1 MSKTIDVYFDVGSPA
16 SYLAWTQLPAL
27 AERNHATINWKP
39 MLLGGVF
46 KATGNQSPIA
56 IPAKGR
62 YTAVDFA
69 RFAKEYGVRFELNP
83 HFPINTLH
91 LMRGATALL
100 NSPRFQ
106 DYLYAIFTALWVHK
120 RNLNDP
126 EVVAEVLTEAGFD
139 PSDVLA
145 LCDQPEVKEALK
157 STTEEAVARGV
168 FGAPTCFVESDMFFG
183 QDRLDWVAKALR
195 ALPNPEQTETQS

>member
-27 AERNHATINWKP
+27 AERNNANIIWKP

-62 YTAVDFA
+62 YTALDLM
-69 RFAKEYGVRFELNP
+69 RFAQAYGVPFDFNP

-91 LMRGATALL
+91 LMRGAVGYRDT
-100 NSPRFQ
+100 PRFQ
-106 DYLYAIFTALWVHK
+106 DYLKAIFTALWIDRK
-120 RNLNDP
+120 NLNDP
-126 EVVAEVLTEAGFD
+126 EIVSEVLTNAGFD
-139 PSDVLA
+139 SSEALA
-145 LCDQPEVKEALK
+145 LCNNPEVKEKLK
-157 STTEEAVARGV
+157 QTTEEAVSRGV
-168 FGAPTCFVESDMFFG
+168 FGAPTCFVENEMFFG
-183 QDRLDWVAKALR
+183 QDRLGWVEEALV
-195 ALPNPEQTETQS
+195 LQE

>member
-27 AERNHATINWKP
+27 AARNSADINWKP

-46 KATGNQSPIA
+46 KATGNQSPIT

-62 YTAVDFA
+62 YTAVDLT
-69 RFAKEYGVRFELNP
+69 RFAKEYGVQFEFNP
-83 HFPINTLH
+83 HFPINTLQ
-91 LMRGATALL
+91 LMRGAAGYLH
-100 NSPRFQ
+100 SPRFQ
-106 DYLYAIFTALWVHK
+106 DYLSTIFTALWVDK

-126 EVVAEVLTEAGFD
+126 EVVSEVLIDTGFD
-139 PSDVLA
+139 PSEVLG
-145 LCDQPEVKEALK
+145 LCNNPEVKEKLK
-157 STTEEAVARGV
+157 QTTEEAISRGV

-183 QDRLDWVAKALR
+183 QDRLDWVER
-195 ALPNPEQTETQS
+195 ALLSKE